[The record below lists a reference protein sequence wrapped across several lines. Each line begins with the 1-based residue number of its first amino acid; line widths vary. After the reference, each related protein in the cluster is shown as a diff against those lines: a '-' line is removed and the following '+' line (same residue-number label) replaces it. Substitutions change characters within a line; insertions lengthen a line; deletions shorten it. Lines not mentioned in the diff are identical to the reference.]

1 MKKIEEDYEGT
12 EKKLLIN
19 KILMMNK
26 EKINFM
32 GKKCIFFLY
41 NYLASLILPKINEK
55 MNNLYGSKSFISR
68 NLDPFD

>member
-12 EKKLLIN
+12 EKKLLMN
-19 KILMMNK
+19 KLLKMNK

-32 GKKCIFFLY
+32 GKKCIFCLD
-41 NYLASLILPKINEK
+41 NYLASAILPKINTKAEK
-55 MNNLYGSKSFISR
+55 LYGTKSFISK